1 MPNKETSLPT
11 LSQPTGMMGIK
22 QPQLYSMRLRLSIG
36 ALFLGLILP
45 AFGIFVYYIYKT
57 NYDIYKTNAIE
68 LINSHNAQTTDKL
81 ISLIDPIGDSLL
93 TMVRQVQEDP
103 RLFESSNYHET
114 MLLHLENNPDLVSVH
129 LSSDKGSF
137 HQVQTMRP
145 GMTFGNRI
153 PPAEAK
159 FNFWVVVRSGLSK
172 APTETEGSTPPTEP
186 ADGATPAAPVAEP
199 PVNSIFT
206 FYKDAG
212 NLLDADN
219 LLATFV
225 FENNFDSRQ
234 QSFYKNLIKAYNKPE
249 NKDNKR
255 FILVDEPF
263 MSVSTLRPT
272 MTISAPIVYDGAFR
286 GMVGESFELTAISGF
301 LTKIQISKNSNTYIL
316 DTSGNIIVS
325 TGENSGYRIEKD
337 KLIKQNVLEAVG
349 TPVEQAF
356 QIRSKATRNAKRD
369 QFEFTDPVTSE
380 VYLAQFTPFPNN
392 FNKNWEVLTLVPV
405 NDFLDGLYDTNKR
418 LISYGA
424 VACTLLVILI
434 FILSRTISR
443 PIEAL
448 TEEIRD
454 LLDFNRP
461 SALVRSKIVEIN
473 ILSDAVNKL
482 RNTLRAF
489 TSYVPRDLVNDLLRS
504 GKDIELGGESRYLT
518 IMFTDLKDFSTLS
531 EITPSR
537 ALLKCVSEYLSLVTY
552 AVKEE
557 HGTVDKFIGDSVMA
571 FWGAPLLD
579 QNHAYHS
586 CITAIKSQRR
596 MVQLNQQL
604 IEEGLPA
611 LTMRV
616 GIHSDAVLVGNIG
629 SPERMS
635 YTVMGDG
642 VNIASRLE
650 GMNKEYNT
658 SICISHSTFKEAG
671 ERLWTRPMDIIT
683 VKGRKGEITIHEL
696 IGARGDDPETMA
708 TEKEQAL
715 CLLTGEAFGL
725 FLKKQYRE
733 AAAAYQ
739 TIFDTY
745 GDNLAYLML
754 NKCKQNLTEE

>member
-1 MPNKETSLPT
+1 MPNNETDLPIFK
-11 LSQPTGMMGIK
+11 QPTIMLDTK
-22 QPQLYSMRLRLSIG
+22 QPQRYSMRLRLSIG
-36 ALFLGLILP
+36 ALFLALILP
-45 AFGIFVYYIYKT
+45 AFGIFVYYIYET
-57 NYDIYKTNAIE
+57 NYDIYKTNAIA
-68 LINSHNAQTTDKL
+68 LINTHNAQISDKL
-81 ISLIDPIGDSLL
+81 IGLIDPIGDSLL
-93 TMVRQVQEDP
+93 TMVKQVQEDP
-103 RLFESSNYHET
+103 RLFESSNYHDT

-129 LSSDKGSF
+129 LASDKGSF
-137 HQVQTMRP
+137 RQVQTMRP
-145 GMTFGNRI
+145 GMTFGDRI
-153 PPAEAK
+153 PPADAK
-159 FNFWVVVRSGLSK
+159 FNFWVVVRSGISK
-172 APTETEGSTPPTEP
+172 SPTETDSSTNPTE
-186 ADGATPAAPVAEP
+186 GENSAAPTTPVAEP

-206 FYKDAG
+206 FYKDAE
-212 NLLDADN
+212 N

-225 FENNFDSRQ
+225 IENNFDSRE
-234 QSFYKNLIKAYNKPE
+234 QSFYKNLVKSYNEPE

-301 LTKIQISKNSNTYIL
+301 LTKIQIGKNSNTYIL
-316 DTSGNIIVS
+316 DTEGNIIVS
-325 TGENSGYRIEKD
+325 TGANSGYRIEKN
-337 KLIKQNVLEAVG
+337 KLIRQNVSEAAG
-349 TPVEQAF
+349 TPLEQAF
-356 QIRSKATRNAKRD
+356 QIRNGSTRNAKRD
-369 QFEFTDPVTSE
+369 QFEFTDPDTSE

-405 NDFLDGLYDTNKR
+405 SDFLEGLYGTNKR
-418 LISYGA
+418 LISYGG
-424 VACTLLVILI
+424 VACLLLVILI
-434 FILSRTISR
+434 FVLSRTISR

-461 SALVRSKIVEIN
+461 SALIRSKIVEIN
-473 ILSDAVNKL
+473 ILSSAVNKL

-504 GKDIELGGESRYLT
+504 GKNIELGGESRYLT

-579 QNHAYHS
+579 QDHAYHS
-586 CITAIKSQRR
+586 CITALKSQRR
-596 MVQLNQQL
+596 MVKLNQQL
-604 IEEGLPA
+604 IEEGLPT
-611 LTMRV
+611 LTMRI

-629 SPERMS
+629 STERMS

-650 GMNKEYNT
+650 GINKEYHT
-658 SICISHSTFKEAG
+658 SICISHATFKEAG
-671 ERLWTRPMDIIT
+671 ERLWTRPVDVIT

-696 IGARGDDPETMA
+696 VGIRGDDPETMA
-708 TEKEQAL
+708 TEREQAL
-715 CLLTGEAFGL
+715 CLLTVEAFNL
-725 FLKKQYRE
+725 FLKKQYQE
-733 AAAAYQ
+733 AAVAYQ
-739 TIFDTY
+739 AIFDTY

-754 NKCKQNLTEE
+754 SKCTQNLAEE